1 MENRN
6 GDINPTVVIMTLNV
20 NELNNAKSEVSL
32 DKNMYRFQPYDLYR
46 RHFRCN
52 DTNKLKGKAG

>member
-46 RHFRCN
+46 
-52 DTNKLKGKAG
+52 